1 MEDPFKGIVH
11 PTMIP
16 QFTGTHPQALVVYD
30 FISFPGEPVKI
41 ELIQL
46 IPPGTPAIISQI
58 LLHESFCRLLTTV
71 KSLFAFYCSFTAGEI
86 LASFEEDARSFLFP
100 EPKLVPSFSG
110 VEREV
115 LMTRHP
121 NFPVSAYLFTIL
133 I

>member
-11 PTMIP
+11 PKMIP
-16 QFTGTHPQALVVYD
+16 QFTGTHPQAIVVYD

-71 KSLFAFYCSFTAGEI
+71 KSLFAF
-86 LASFEEDARSFLFP
+86 LLLFY
-100 EPKLVPSFSG
+100 SWRNIGQF
-110 VEREV
+110 
-115 LMTRHP
+115 
-121 NFPVSAYLFTIL
+121 
-133 I
+133 